1 MKESHFQEQSAQPA
15 AVRKGHM
22 VTIYDIARAAGVA
35 KSTVANVLSGKGK
48 VSEATRQRVLY
59 YARELGYRPNLLAR
73 NLSQHRTFTVALILP
88 TIANPF
94 YPEIMEA
101 IESILRQRDYQTLF
115 CNTHGDF
122 ALGRQQ
128 MERLMSRWVDGY
140 IIMGSS
146 MDIADITHYFRQ
158 GVPIVLCDWQEN
170 ESPVGIP
177 QVTVDFYRAGQLAA
191 EHLLA
196 LGHRHIAVIVDEPQ
210 QHLRLEGFRTTLLQ
224 AGLELPPAR
233 IALGDSSLESGYAA
247 ARQLLRPDQGLT
259 SPTAIFATND
269 WMALGAMEL
278 VLDQGLRVPG
288 DISIIGLDDIVVSA
302 HLRPPLTTIAIPK
315 TRLAQEATELLMAQI
330 EKKIE
335 EQGSVLS
342 EAHEG
347 TDGAAQHEEETA
359 PLRLVPPYLVV
370 RQSTAAPASS

>member
-1 MKESHFQEQSAQPA
+1 
-15 AVRKGHM
+15 M

-101 IESILRQRDYQTLF
+101 IESILRQREYQTLF

-146 MDIADITHYFRQ
+146 MDIADIAHYFHQ

-196 LGHRHIAVIVDEPQ
+196 LGHRRIAVIVDEPQ
-210 QHLRLEGFRTTLLQ
+210 QHLRLEGFRTTLLA

-233 IALGDSSLESGYAA
+233 LALGDSSLESGYAA
-247 ARQLLRPDQGLT
+247 ARQLLSPDQDLEP
-259 SPTAIFATND
+259 PTAIFATND

-278 VLDQGLRVPG
+278 VLDRGLRVPE
-288 DISIIGLDDIVVSA
+288 DISIVGLDDIVVSA

-315 TRLAQEATELLMAQI
+315 TRLAQEATELLLAQI
-330 EKKIE
+330 ETASA
-335 EQGSVLS
+335 EQRGELPTAGD
-342 EAHEG
+342 EN
-347 TDGAAQHEEETA
+347 GAVPPQEETA
-359 PLRLVPPYLVV
+359 PLRLVPPSLVV
-370 RQSTAAPASS
+370 RQSTAAPAPSGRSGSAP